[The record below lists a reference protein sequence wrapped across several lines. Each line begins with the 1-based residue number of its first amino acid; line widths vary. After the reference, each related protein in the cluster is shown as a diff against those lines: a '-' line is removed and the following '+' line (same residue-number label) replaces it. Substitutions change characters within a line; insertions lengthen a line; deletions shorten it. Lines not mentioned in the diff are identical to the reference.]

1 MKTSNKGFSYVE
13 FILVIAIMAILV
25 GVMALS
31 MGLIG
36 RTNINRGIEKV
47 SSSLNQAR
55 NSSMARGSIRGAFE
69 ISYDGTQY
77 YCYVGA
83 AGAAD
88 KEELQEELV
97 ASPVIVGYYLAGD
110 ADTMYQVTE
119 SNPLRIQYNQST
131 GSFKPIT
138 LADGSEVFCDRIVM
152 IHGDKVAEIKLYP
165 ETGKTE
171 LVY

>member
-1 MKTSNKGFSYVE
+1 MKDNNKGFSYVE
-13 FILVIAIMAILV
+13 LILVIAIMAILV
-25 GVMALS
+25 GVMSLS
-31 MGLIG
+31 MGLVG

-55 NSSMARGSIRGAFE
+55 NSSMARGYIKGAFE
-69 ISYDGTQY
+69 ISYDGSQY

-83 AGAAD
+83 AGASD
-88 KEELQEELV
+88 KEELKEELV
-97 ASPVIVGYYLAGD
+97 ASPVIVGYYLSDD

-119 SNPLRIQYNQST
+119 TNPLRIQYNQST
-131 GSFKPIT
+131 GSFKPVV
-138 LADGSEVFCDRIVM
+138 DSVYCDRIVM